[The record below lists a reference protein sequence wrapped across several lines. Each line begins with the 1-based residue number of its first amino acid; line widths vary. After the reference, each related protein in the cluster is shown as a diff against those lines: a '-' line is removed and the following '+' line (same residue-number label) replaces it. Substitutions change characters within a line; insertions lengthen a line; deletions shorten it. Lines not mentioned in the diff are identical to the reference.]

1 MHRKR
6 ISFPL
11 AAFAIVVAMLMSAS
25 ASADVMLLCTQ
36 NPNPFEAF
44 EGTTGNIGFVNC
56 GNRDTATATT
66 ATITG
71 ITARGVRPAGGEVD
85 DQATNLALIGPNPT
99 VANPLILVPGGN
111 FNIKFSW
118 DAVDDIKDND
128 VDFGLWD
135 AFFDLALPTGDLFVT
150 ASLRVNDVPLPAT
163 LPLFATGLGALGLLG
178 WRRKRKAQAAA

>member
-44 EGTTGNIGFVNC
+44 EGTT
-56 GNRDTATATT
+56 
-66 ATITG
+66 
-71 ITARGVRPAGGEVD
+71 D
-85 DQATNLALIGPNPT
+85 DQATNLALIGPSPT

-135 AFFDLALPTGDLFVT
+135 AFFDLALPTGNLFVT